1 MTRGM
6 RFTMG
11 TLLAVLSTVGAPAG
25 DAGAN
30 GAVQREIQGRVESVD
45 PASGRLV
52 IVREFRGRTWRVEL
66 TAAPGS
72 KVYSCSTEQGGLDRL
87 QVGMPLSVFY
97 EVVGAEGIANAI
109 VLEPGR

>member
-1 MTRGM
+1 MKPRV
-6 RFTMG
+6 RFAVG
-11 TLLAVLSTVGAPAG
+11 TLLAALSIVSAPAG

-30 GAVQREIQGRVESVD
+30 GAVQREIEGRVESVD
-45 PASGRLV
+45 AASGRLV

-72 KVYSCSTEQGGLDRL
+72 KVYSCSTEQGGLERV
-87 QVGMPLSVFY
+87 QVGMSLGVFY

-109 VLEPGR
+109 VIEPGR

>member
-1 MTRGM
+1 MKPRGQ
-6 RFTMG
+6 FAVG

-45 PASGRLV
+45 AASGRLV

-66 TAAPGS
+66 TAPPGS
-72 KVYSCSTEQGGLDRL
+72 KVYSCSNEQAGLERV
-87 QVGMPLSVFY
+87 QVGMPLGVFY

-109 VLEPGR
+109 VIESGQ